1 MKKIMMA
8 AAAFCCVMT
17 MTVLTACTSDNDDN
31 PTPKPTD
38 GSALVGTWV
47 SDLTGK
53 THTMWTYGKA
63 WNVWTFNAD
72 GTGVC
77 DVYFTSNDQ
86 PMALQHQPFTYT
98 VEGGNM
104 TVTMADGPWDDS
116 YQIVGDRLTIGGA
129 GEEVTFDKA
138 DAAQIAQFDE
148 WSKRE
153 LLSVPA
159 EARYTVFVYGNAG
172 GKMDYC
178 IEDQFMDALKP
189 YLTDAG
195 NVRVVCFYKYGKD
208 LPEEGKPFSG
218 KYADPGDIVW
228 FELNSKTDLNKL
240 REEGLASHGFAE
252 QAKKL
257 KLCDPASISTVMEL
271 SSLLCPAKEYI
282 FTIWGHGNGFEP
294 MYDVPGKYD
303 VAATRGVIGDEWN
316 EDEKLDMYEL
326 SQAIRSTGK
335 DGKGHIKTI
344 FFHNCLMGNIES
356 LTELRDVADYIAC
369 SAHLLNSDYSVL
381 PAFIRGLIEKGNVED
396 AFSYMLS
403 DATPAWPECYSHD
416 EGKAVNG
423 DFKMLRTA
431 DLDGIINVSKRLADR
446 LVALYPTQKE
456 AIDRA
461 NTKVY
466 RFFQPFDNP
475 GLGYFYPFFDLAD
488 YAHKLAEETGD
499 AEFAAISSDLDQA
512 FDKAI
517 LQRAD
522 ISWSVQRLDRYS
534 LSVCLYWQN
543 CYDFDFVGAAGNPFG
558 WIGNIG
564 EGYEQ
569 SSFHKL
575 TGWGNWLRTNTG
587 LPWGNPTSGGGG
599 LAE

>member
-1 MKKIMMA
+1 MKMIL
-8 AAAFCCVMT
+8 FL
-17 MTVLTACTSDNDDN
+17 MTVVVAVLGFTACTSDNEDN
-31 PTPKPTD
+31 PNVNPTD
-38 GSALVGTWV
+38 PDALVGIWV
-47 SDLTGK
+47 GDLSGK
-53 THTMWTYGKA
+53 TQSLWNYGKA
-63 WNVWTFNAD
+63 WNVWKFNAD

-77 DVYFTSNDQ
+77 DVYFMAGDE
-86 PMALQHQPFTYT
+86 PVALQHQPFTYT
-98 VEGGNM
+98 AKAGII

-116 YQIVGDRLTIGGA
+116 YKIVGDRLTIGDEGQDA
-129 GEEVTFDKA
+129 TFNKA
-138 DAAQIAQFDE
+138 DAAQAAQFDE

-172 GKMDYC
+172 GKMDNI
-178 IEDQFMDALKP
+178 IEKDFWEALRP
-189 YLTDAG
+189 YLKDG
-195 NVRVVCFYKYGKD
+195 SKVRVAVLYKYGQNTNGQMTD
-208 LPEEGKPFSG
+208 
-218 KYADPGDIVW
+218 DGDIVW
-228 FELNSKTDLNKL
+228 FELNSETDLDNL
-240 REEGLASHGFAE
+240 QTEGLNTLGMHTEA
-252 QAKKL
+252 
-257 KLCDPASISTVMEL
+257 ISTKLYDPNTIHRFIEF
-271 SSLLCPAKEYI
+271 SSLFCPAEEYI
-282 FTIWGHGNGFEP
+282 FAIWGHGNGFEP
-294 MYDVPGKYD
+294 TIDIPGKYHENPN
-303 VAATRGVIGDEWN
+303 ATRGVIGDEWN
-316 EDEKLDMYEL
+316 GGEKLDMYEL
-326 SQAIRSTGK
+326 AQAIKATDRAPLK
-335 DGKGHIKTI
+335 AI

-356 LTELRDVADYIAC
+356 LTELRDVAEYIAC
-369 SAHLLNSDYSVL
+369 SAHLLNSDYTVL
-381 PAFIRGLIEKGNVED
+381 PAFIRGLIEKDDVEE
-396 AFSYMLS
+396 AFAYMLN
-403 DATPAWPECYSHD
+403 DVTPAWQECYSHD

-423 DFKMLRTA
+423 DFKLLRTA

-499 AEFAAISSDLDQA
+499 AEFATISSDLDQA

-522 ISWSVQRLDRYS
+522 INWSVQRLDHYS
-534 LSVCLYWQN
+534 LSVCLYHQSH
-543 CYDFDFVGAAGNPFG
+543 YGLGNPLA
-558 WIGNIG
+558 WNCNID

-569 SSFHKL
+569 CTFHKL
-575 TGWGNWLRTNTG
+575 TGWGNWLSINTG